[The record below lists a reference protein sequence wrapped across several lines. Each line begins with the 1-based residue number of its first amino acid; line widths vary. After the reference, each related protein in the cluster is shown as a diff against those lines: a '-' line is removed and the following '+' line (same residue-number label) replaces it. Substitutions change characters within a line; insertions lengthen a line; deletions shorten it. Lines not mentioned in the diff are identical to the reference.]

1 MGIESCFFFVVF
13 FFNIILAFSLF
24 SFLLVSTEG
33 FCPNQRASQATRI
46 IFHKENA
53 IAALYFIHVG
63 QPASFHELPIKQRQN
78 V

>member
-1 MGIESCFFFVVF
+1 MGIESCFFFVL

-24 SFLLVSTEG
+24 SFLLSQLRVFVQTRGPPKLQG
-33 FCPNQRASQATRI
+33 F
-46 IFHKENA
+46 IFYKENA